1 MRVTSRPKVQGT
13 VNMSSSSVVKHLRE
27 EDVPGASLTGRDPG
41 TLKIPELK
49 RWLQCRGASIRG
61 KEADLVLR

>member
-1 MRVTSRPKVQGT
+1 
-13 VNMSSSSVVKHLRE
+13 MSSSSVVKHLCE

-61 KEADLVLR
+61 KKADLVLW